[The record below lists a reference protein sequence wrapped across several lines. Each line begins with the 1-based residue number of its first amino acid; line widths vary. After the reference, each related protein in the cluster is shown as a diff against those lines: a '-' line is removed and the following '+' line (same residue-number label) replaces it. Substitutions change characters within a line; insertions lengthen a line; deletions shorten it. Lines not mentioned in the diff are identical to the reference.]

1 MMAGAVV
8 IIDVEDRLGRISIS
22 ALRNV
27 RNLRQRVLLAAG
39 LALFATGTAI
49 LAVGLIGYFD
59 NDKAVPPE
67 VSMDIADL
75 LPDPPKGI
83 EDVPGLP
90 VSVPYYNP
98 YPRVTAPL
106 RIVVERIKV
115 DAPIVELGLDGGG
128 VPQVPLNGN
137 DVAWYNFSAKP
148 GAGSN
153 AVFAGHV
160 NWAGALGAF
169 GRIDRLEK
177 GDTVRLIADDG
188 RQFTY
193 EVFANYKVD
202 PADPESLKVMA
213 PTPTD
218 TVTLITCGGTW
229 IPDPSERFGGE
240 YTNRTIVQGK
250 LVDSSLAVPS
260 QISGG

>member
-1 MMAGAVV
+1 MARVS
-8 IIDVEDRLGRISIS
+8 LS
-22 ALRNV
+22 ALKNI

-39 LALFATGTAI
+39 VALFATGAAI
-49 LAVGLIGYFD
+49 LAVGLVGYFED
-59 NDKAVPPE
+59 DKALPPE
-67 VSMDIADL
+67 VTMDFADL
-75 LPDPPKGI
+75 IPDPPKGI
-83 EDVPGLP
+83 EDVEGLP
-90 VSVPYYNP
+90 VAIPYNNP

-106 RIVVERIKV
+106 RIVVERIRV
-115 DAPIVELGLDGGG
+115 DAPVVELGLDAGG

-160 NWAGALGAF
+160 NWAGAVGSF
-169 GRIDRLEK
+169 GKIDRLEN

-188 RQFTY
+188 RELTY
-193 EVFANYKVD
+193 EVFANYDVD
-202 PADPESLKVMA
+202 PSDPESLKVMA

-218 TVTLITCGGTW
+218 TITLITCGGTW
-229 IPDPSERFGGE
+229 IPDRSDRFGGE
-240 YTNRTIVQGK
+240 YTNRTIVQAK

>member
-1 MMAGAVV
+1 LARVS
-8 IIDVEDRLGRISIS
+8 LS
-22 ALRNV
+22 ALKNI

-39 LALFATGTAI
+39 VALFATGAAI
-49 LAVGLIGYFD
+49 LAVGLVGYFED
-59 NDKAVPPE
+59 DKALPPE
-67 VSMDIADL
+67 VTMDFADL
-75 LPDPPKGI
+75 IPDPPKGI
-83 EDVPGLP
+83 EDVEGLP
-90 VSVPYYNP
+90 VAIPYNNP

-106 RIVVERIKV
+106 RIVVERIRV
-115 DAPIVELGLDGGG
+115 DAPVVELGLDAGG

-160 NWAGALGAF
+160 NWAGAVGSF
-169 GRIDRLEK
+169 GKIDRLEN

-188 RQFTY
+188 RELTY
-193 EVFANYKVD
+193 EVFANYDVD
-202 PADPESLKVMA
+202 PSDPESLKVMA

-218 TVTLITCGGTW
+218 TITLITCGGTW
-229 IPDPSERFGGE
+229 IPDRSDRFGGE
-240 YTNRTIVQGK
+240 YTNRTIVQAK

>member
-1 MMAGAVV
+1 MS
-8 IIDVEDRLGRISIS
+8 L
-22 ALRNV
+22 ALKNV
-27 RNLRQRVLLAAG
+27 RSLRQRLLLVAG
-39 LALFATGTAI
+39 VALFAAGIGI
-49 LAVGLIGYFD
+49 LTVGLVDYFE
-59 NDKAVPPE
+59 AGGTQQAPE

-75 LPDPPKGI
+75 IPDPPKGI

-90 VSVPYYNP
+90 VAIPYYNP
-98 YPRVTAPL
+98 YPRVSAPL
-106 RIVVERIKV
+106 RIVVEKV
-115 DAPIVELGLDGGG
+115 EIDAPVVEMGLDGQG
-128 VPQVPLNGN
+128 VPQVPLNGQ

-160 NWAGALGAF
+160 NWAGSIGAF
-169 GRIDRLEK
+169 GRLDRLTA
-177 GDTVRLIADDG
+177 GDTVRLISDEG

-202 PADPESLKVMA
+202 PADPESLKVMS

-229 IPDPSERFGGE
+229 IPDPSDKFGGE
-240 YTNRTIVQGK
+240 YTDRTIVQAK
-250 LVDSSLAVPS
+250 LMGSSLSVPS

>member
-1 MMAGAVV
+1 M
-8 IIDVEDRLGRISIS
+8 
-22 ALRNV
+22 
-27 RNLRQRVLLAAG
+27 RNLRRRLLLGAGLVLFAAG
-39 LALFATGTAI
+39 VAI
-49 LAVGLIGYFD
+49 LAVGLVGYFED
-59 NDKAVPPE
+59 DKALPPE
-67 VSMDIADL
+67 VTMDFANLIAA
-75 LPDPPKGI
+75 PPKGI
-83 EDVPGLP
+83 EDVEGLP
-90 VSVPYYNP
+90 VSIPYYNP

-153 AVFAGHV
+153 AGFAGHV

-169 GRIDRLEK
+169 GKIDQLVE

-193 EVFANYKVD
+193 KVFANFDVD
-202 PADPESLKVMA
+202 PSDPESLKVMS

-218 TVTLITCGGTW
+218 TITLITCGGTW
-229 IPDPSERFGGE
+229 IPDR
-240 YTNRTIVQGK
+240 
-250 LVDSSLAVPS
+250 
-260 QISGG
+260 

>member
-1 MMAGAVV
+1 
-8 IIDVEDRLGRISIS
+8 LGRISTS
-22 ALRNV
+22 VLRNT
-27 RNLRQRVLLAAG
+27 RNLRRRLLLVAG
-39 LALFATGTAI
+39 VALFAAGIGI
-49 LAVGLIGYFD
+49 LTVGLVDYFQ
-59 NDKAVPPE
+59 AGETAQAPE
-67 VSMDIADL
+67 VSMDFADL
-75 LPDPPKGI
+75 IPDPPKGI
-83 EDVPGLP
+83 EDVEGLP
-90 VSVPYYNP
+90 VAIPYNNP

-106 RIVVERIKV
+106 RMVIERIKV
-115 DAPIVELGLDGGG
+115 DAPIVELGLDKDG
-128 VPQVPLNGN
+128 VPQVPLNGK

-169 GRIDRLEK
+169 GRIDQLVK

-193 EVFANYKVD
+193 DVFANYAVD
-202 PADPESLKVMA
+202 PEDPESLKVMS

-218 TVTLITCGGTW
+218 TVTLITCSGTW
-229 IPDPSERFGGE
+229 VPDPSERFGGE
-240 YTNRTIVQGK
+240 YTNRTIVQAR